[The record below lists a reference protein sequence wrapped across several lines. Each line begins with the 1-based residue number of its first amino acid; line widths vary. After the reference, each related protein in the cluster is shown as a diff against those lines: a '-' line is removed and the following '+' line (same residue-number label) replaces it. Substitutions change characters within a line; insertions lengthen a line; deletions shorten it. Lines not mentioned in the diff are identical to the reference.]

1 MTKRNISLQK
11 NTKFLSNYCSVFKTI
26 LSSYGLWINREIKVT
41 AWMWW
46 CLWRESE
53 LLEARVSNTEV
64 VKHAVSLVTARL
76 LLRQAL
82 PRSQHLQSSQS
93 PTIGRGALSHN
104 PGDHVN
110 AACVLL
116 SHCVTC
122 GVGDCPLPPHPLQQL
137 ILTTIASVMGE
148 YSWDQNQF
156 NFLSTLMIEVFKV
169 HWGEILWLEESRK
182 V

>member
-1 MTKRNISLQK
+1 MFMNGIRTVRTQL
-11 NTKFLSNYCSVFKTI
+11 
-26 LSSYGLWINREIKVT
+26 
-41 AWMWW
+41 
-46 CLWRESE
+46 
-53 LLEARVSNTEV
+53 VSNTEV

-82 PRSQHLQSSQS
+82 PRIQHLQSSQS

-122 GVGDCPLPPHPLQQL
+122 GVGDCPLPPSTTATNTYHHWQWVN
-137 ILTTIASVMGE
+137 ILSV
-148 YSWDQNQF
+148 
-156 NFLSTLMIEVFKV
+156 
-169 HWGEILWLEESRK
+169 
-182 V
+182 

>member
-1 MTKRNISLQK
+1 MLKGREKSSLCAAFIWTNMCWWPTEYISMTKRNISLQK

-46 CLWRESE
+46 CLWTESE
-53 LLEARVSNTEV
+53 LLEPRVSNTEV

-82 PRSQHLQSSQS
+82 PRSQHLQSLQS
-93 PTIGRGALSHN
+93 PTIGRDALSHN

-122 GVGDCPLPPHPLQQL
+122 GVEDCPPPS
-137 ILTTIASVMGE
+137 TTATNT
-148 YSWDQNQF
+148 YH
-156 NFLSTLMIEVFKV
+156 
-169 HWGEILWLEESRK
+169 HW
-182 V
+182 